1 MQFFLVIFILFID
14 IVKDKDN
21 VLKYNNV
28 IIIFFS
34 LSLQEKKKEEK
45 INYNT

>member
-14 IVKDKDN
+14 LVKDKEN

-28 IIIFFS
+28 IIISFFLRPS
-34 LSLQEKKKEEK
+34 KKKK
-45 INYNT
+45 GRKD